1 MLFSKNTRKEVDT
14 LSYLRILFEDH
25 KDRIYKIAYF
35 ILKNEQDAK
44 DVVQD
49 TFITVFE
56 KIDQLKDKDKFTAWI
71 TTIASNHAKSRHNK
85 NKRELPVDHED
96 KTIPWIDPSTPFNI
110 PKDLL
115 IQKEFSAHLME
126 QINALPN
133 QYREVI
139 YLYYFVELSYEEISK
154 FTGENLGTIKSRLFR
169 GKRYPKDNLERQ
181 QKMMISEGRSEGH
194 SHEKSRYAR

>member
-1 MLFSKNTRKEVDT
+1 MLFSKNIRKEVDT

-44 DVVQD
+44 DIVQD

-71 TTIASNHAKSRHNK
+71 TTIASNHAKSRYNK
-85 NKRELPVDHED
+85 NKRELLIDHED
-96 KTIPWIDPSTPFNI
+96 KIIPWIDSSTHFDI
-110 PKDLL
+110 PENLL

-126 QINALPN
+126 QIHSLPN
-133 QYREVI
+133 QYREAI

-169 GKRYPKDNLERQ
+169 GKRYLKANLEGQ
-181 QKMMISEGRSEGH
+181 QKSVISGDKSEAYRD
-194 SHEKSRYAR
+194 EKSRYAR